1 MSRMKELFWTEI
13 KSLITLHPER
23 EEVLLKLDPQAPQDP
38 NFFHNF
44 AVRNNLKKVTKKFS
58 IKCQRCHMSFSSHL
72 FFLQHQRKVHKK
84 DFENEM
90 EEDKPFDEDLEP
102 MSESSDQNKNIDF
115 YEFDQQL
122 ELKVKELEED
132 KYENPTTEK
141 ERSINEKIDKKI
153 RCERALAALVR

>member
-1 MSRMKELFWTEI
+1 
-13 KSLITLHPER
+13 
-23 EEVLLKLDPQAPQDP
+23 
-38 NFFHNF
+38 
-44 AVRNNLKKVTKKFS
+44 
-58 IKCQRCHMSFSSHL
+58 MSFSSHL
-72 FFLQHQRKVHKK
+72 LFLQHQRKVHKK
-84 DFENEM
+84 DFEKEM
-90 EEDKPFDEDLEP
+90 EEDKPFDEDQEP
-102 MSESSDQNKNIDF
+102 MSESSDQNKNLDF

>member
-1 MSRMKELFWTEI
+1 
-13 KSLITLHPER
+13 
-23 EEVLLKLDPQAPQDP
+23 
-38 NFFHNF
+38 
-44 AVRNNLKKVTKKFS
+44 
-58 IKCQRCHMSFSSHL
+58 
-72 FFLQHQRKVHKK
+72 
-84 DFENEM
+84 
-90 EEDKPFDEDLEP
+90 
-102 MSESSDQNKNIDF
+102 MSESSDQNKNLDF